1 MSIKLLTTYYS
12 NGQKKAKG
20 NWDGFDPVGDHISW
34 YENGSV
40 ESESIGFDEP
50 VLTTTFWYENGQI
63 ESIKSY
69 STQPNFVEIGLWA
82 EWYEN
87 GNKKSEGSYQG
98 DDGRIGKWQFWHS
111 NGQLACSGVHK
122 GWGGDGLWIFW
133 DEAGNKIHDR
143 EYRKSELLGVWK
155 NLRADGCSDELI
167 DQYKQYVFNSD

>member
-1 MSIKLLTTYYS
+1 MKMV
-12 NGQKKAKG
+12 K
-20 NWDGFDPVGDHISW
+20 
-34 YENGSV
+34 
-40 ESESIGFDEP
+40 
-50 VLTTTFWYENGQI
+50 
-63 ESIKSY
+63 IKSY

-87 GNKKSEGSYQG
+87 GNKKSEGSYKG